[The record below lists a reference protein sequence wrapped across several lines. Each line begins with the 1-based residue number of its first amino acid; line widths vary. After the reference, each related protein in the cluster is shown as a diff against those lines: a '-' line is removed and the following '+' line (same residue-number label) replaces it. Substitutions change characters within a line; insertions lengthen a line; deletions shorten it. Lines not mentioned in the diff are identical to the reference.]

1 MTSIEEQELDEM
13 EQEAPPQSSNPIGVK
28 IHLKLFNIYFYSVGT
43 CSQSTFYCI

>member
-28 IHLKLFNIYFYSVGT
+28 IHLKFICIFY
-43 CSQSTFYCI
+43 